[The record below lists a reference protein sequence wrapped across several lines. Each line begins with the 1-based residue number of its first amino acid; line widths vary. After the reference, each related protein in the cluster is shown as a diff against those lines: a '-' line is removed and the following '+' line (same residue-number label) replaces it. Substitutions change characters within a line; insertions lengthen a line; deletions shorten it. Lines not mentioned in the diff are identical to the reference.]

1 MEGGLLLT
9 KSAWPGSRRT
19 WITPSDRYAGG
30 AAAPLRCTAID
41 GGEDDLVAAAQD
53 GDRRA
58 LDALLRSHHDRL
70 YAVCRRMTGND
81 ADAADATQET
91 LLAVVRGLPK
101 FDGRSRFATW
111 SYRIAV
117 NASLDELRRRRRRPE
132 PGLDEVLFAAPP
144 AGPHDASADASVQR
158 LDVDAA
164 LARLAPDFRAAVV
177 LRDLCGLDYAEIATI
192 LDIPPGTVRSRIARG
207 RAALVPLLSGNPG
220 RPAQRPSER
229 P

>member
-1 MEGGLLLT
+1 V
-9 KSAWPGSRRT
+9 
-19 WITPSDRYAGG
+19 
-30 AAAPLRCTAID
+30 
-41 GGEDDLVAAAQD
+41 GEDELVAAAQG

-58 LDALLRSHHDRL
+58 LDTLLRTHHDRL
-70 YAVCRRMTGND
+70 YAVCRRLTGND

-91 LLAVVRGLPK
+91 LLAVVRGLPR
-101 FDGRSRFATW
+101 FDGRSRFTTW

-132 PGLDEVLFAAPP
+132 PGLDEVLFAPP
-144 AGPHDASADASVQR
+144 PGGAQDSSADASVER

-164 LARLAPDFRAAVV
+164 LTRLAPDFRAAVV

-192 LDIPPGTVRSRIARG
+192 LEIPPGTVRSRIARG

-220 RPAQRPSER
+220 RSAQRPSER